1 MKYLFDYCRIKQGRS
16 EVILKELFVV
26 AERIKTLREHC
37 GLTQSGLAKKLGL
50 TRSSINSWEMGLSIP
65 STQYI
70 VELAKLFGVSTDYLL
85 GMDKGAKINV
95 DNLSEK
101 EVAAIVELVNC
112 LLNKTIEDNYRR

>member
-1 MKYLFDYCRIKQGRS
+1 M
-16 EVILKELFVV
+16 LKELFLV

-85 GMDKGAKINV
+85 GMNEGAKINV
-95 DNLSEK
+95 ENLSEK
-101 EVAAIVELVNC
+101 EVAAIVELINC
-112 LLNKTIEDNYRR
+112 LLNKTIEDNMEDEE